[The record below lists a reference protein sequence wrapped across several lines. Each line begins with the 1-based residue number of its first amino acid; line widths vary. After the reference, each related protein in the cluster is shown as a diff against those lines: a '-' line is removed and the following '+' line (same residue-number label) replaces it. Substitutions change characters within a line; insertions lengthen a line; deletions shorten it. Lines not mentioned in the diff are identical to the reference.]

1 MASDYGRNFG
11 FRRSDETM
19 AIREGRQKVPA
30 TGAFKQGECVVI
42 DPANPGFLKRGAA
55 SELPVPGYSGMLV
68 QEEIWD
74 RSVYG
79 RQVLDSFALD
89 DVLNSRLAT
98 IWSGA
103 GTKVWFRNTAAQTRV
118 DGRVIAASGLLD
130 TPSGMTAGELLGWS
144 GTKWAVVTDRTLA
157 HFVITLSNGV
167 DYVEAT
173 RLA

>member
-30 TGAFKQGECVVI
+30 SGTFVQGECVVI

-55 SELPVPGYSGMLV
+55 GEIAVPGYSGMLV

-79 RQVLDSFALD
+79 RQVLDSFSLD
-89 DVLNSRLAT
+89 EVLNNRLAT

-103 GTKVWFRNTAAQTRV
+103 GTKVWFRNTTAQTRA
-118 DGRVIAASGLLD
+118 DGRVIAAGGLLASPA
-130 TPSGMTAGELLGWS
+130 TIAAGDYLGWD
-144 GTKWAVVTDRTLA
+144 GTKWAEVADGPTA
-157 HFVITLSNGV
+157 HFIVTLSNGL

-173 RLA
+173 RLK